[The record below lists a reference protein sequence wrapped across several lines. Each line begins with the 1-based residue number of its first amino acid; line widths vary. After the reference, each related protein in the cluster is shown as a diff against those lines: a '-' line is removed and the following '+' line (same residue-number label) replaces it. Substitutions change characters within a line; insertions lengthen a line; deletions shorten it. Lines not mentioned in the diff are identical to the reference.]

1 LTHIL
6 LISPDVFI
14 ESRLSEL
21 FDHDEI
27 RILTE
32 RSVPTHSNHFPIPPD
47 IILLDRSVLKNQ
59 VSGYINLLGTFFIE
73 TPILLLIPKNAEED
87 IATAFR
93 AGIFDIVDPDV
104 TDVYL
109 LTQVQRAI
117 NKRRE
122 WQGVRQHIEQLKLF
136 NVNLQKKID
145 DLRNEVKDTES
156 FTESIMMALG
166 AGLITFDM
174 SGKINY
180 ANPSAANIF
189 GWSVINLLGME
200 VNSIMPIEANIGQ
213 ILDGSEFEKQYEC
226 DAIRSDGKKL
236 KIGYTLFPR
245 KNDHNDVVEMICI
258 FRDLF
263 ELEKVREENRRL
275 EKISTLGQIA
285 AGIAHEVKNPLA
297 GIQSIVSAIILDFQ
311 DDDIRKSQIEQIG
324 KEVARINQLLEN
336 SFAFARTK
344 KPQFTQSDLNEVV
357 KSVINLLSID
367 FQKKGIICRYEVGSD
382 VPKFRFDPTQIHQVV
397 LNLVMNAVDSMTS
410 GGTLFINLVH
420 KVAPRHV
427 KGFVILE
434 ITDTGSGIHPD
445 NLRRIFD
452 PFYTTKPLGTGLGLP
467 ITYKIIQDHM
477 GKIDVE
483 SEIGRGTKFT
493 LYLPD

>member
-1 LTHIL
+1 LTQLL
-6 LISPDVFI
+6 LISPDVFLI
-14 ESRLSEL
+14 NRFSEFSEKDDL
-21 FDHDEI
+21 
-27 RILTE
+27 RISSFST
-32 RSVPTHSNHFPIPPD
+32 VPTDVSQIPIPPD
-47 IILLDRSVLKNQ
+47 LIVLDRALLKNQ
-59 VSGYINLLGTFFIE
+59 VSGYINLLTTLFIE
-73 TPILLLIPKNAEED
+73 TPVLLVIQKQAEED

-93 AGIFDIVDPDV
+93 AGVFDTIDPDSSETV
-104 TDVYL
+104 IS
-109 LTQVQRAI
+109 TQIQRAL

-136 NVNLQKKID
+136 NANLQKKID
-145 DLRNEVKDTES
+145 DLRNEVKNTEN

-189 GWSVINLLGME
+189 GWSVINLIGMD
-200 VNSIMPIEANIGQ
+200 VNSMMPIEANLGQ

-245 KNDHNDVVEMICI
+245 KNDHNDVIEMICI

-297 GIQSIVSAIILDFQ
+297 GIQSIVTAILTDFQ
-311 DDDIRKSQIEQIG
+311 EEDPKKQQIAQIG

-344 KPQFTQSDLNEVV
+344 RPQIITSDLNEVV
-357 KSVINLLSID
+357 RSVISFMD
-367 FQKKGIICRYEVGSD
+367 VEFSRRGIICRYD
-382 VPKFRFDPTQIHQVV
+382 AAADTPKFRFDPTQIYQVV
-397 LNLVMNAVDSMTS
+397 LNLVLNGMDAMPD
-410 GGTLFINLVH
+410 GGTLSIRLYH
-420 KVAPRHV
+420 RVAPRHV

-434 ITDTGSGIHPD
+434 VQDTGTGIHPE
-445 NLRRIFD
+445 NLKRIFD
-452 PFYTTKPLGTGLGLP
+452 PFFTTKSHGTGLGLP
-467 ITYKIIQDHM
+467 ITYKIVQDHM
-477 GKIDVE
+477 GKLEVE